1 MDTIINLN
9 TLDQL
14 DVPNTVTF
22 DVSSL
27 VNTIDILV
35 AGRNSS
41 MDAMVEKGAARE
53 LLLKELA
60 VTPDAIHLN
69 EVDIYGV
76 KPNELMDKFDNEI
89 RKPLLSSFPYFVF
102 VDLSLID
109 LRGTAA
115 VYQLVTVEID
125 EDNYRYVS

>member
-1 MDTIINLN
+1 MDTIINLK

-22 DVSSL
+22 DVSNL

-41 MDAMVEKGAARE
+41 MDAMIEKGAARE

-60 VTPDAIHLN
+60 ITPDVIHLN
-69 EVDIYGV
+69 DVDIYGV

>member
-1 MDTIINLN
+1 MDTIINLK

-27 VNTIDILV
+27 INTIDILV

-69 EVDIYGV
+69 DVDIYGV

-125 EDNYRYVS
+125 ETNYRYIG

>member
-69 EVDIYGV
+69 DVDIYGV

>member
-27 VNTIDILV
+27 INTIDILV

-69 EVDIYGV
+69 DVDIYGV

-125 EDNYRYVS
+125 EDNYCYIG